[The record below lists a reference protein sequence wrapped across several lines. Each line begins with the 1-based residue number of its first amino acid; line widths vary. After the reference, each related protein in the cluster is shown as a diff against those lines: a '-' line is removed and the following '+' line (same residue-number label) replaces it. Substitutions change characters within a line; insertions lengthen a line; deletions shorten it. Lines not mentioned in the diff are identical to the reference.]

1 MSTEEGRKGT
11 EDVGVGDGRRGSV
24 TRKAKR
30 VRGKGRHA
38 SQGQRDAEAT
48 VQFDMLMDTLVQ
60 HFCLG
65 FKTQQVIGLCV
76 NDT

>member
-1 MSTEEGRKGT
+1 MWWLEGG
-11 EDVGVGDGRRGSV
+11 
-24 TRKAKR
+24 
-30 VRGKGRHA
+30 GRHA

-65 FKTQQVIGLCV
+65 FKTQQVVGLCG

>member
-1 MSTEEGRKGT
+1 MAELYRGQRSWKEESPG
-11 EDVGVGDGRRGSV
+11 DHLDWGVWAVWWLGGG
-24 TRKAKR
+24 
-30 VRGKGRHA
+30 GRHA

>member
-1 MSTEEGRKGT
+1 MSEELERVKP
-11 EDVGVGDGRRGSV
+11 RGSP
-24 TRKAKR
+24 
-30 VRGKGRHA
+30 GLGSYFFLGGWLQGGRHA

-65 FKTQQVIGLCV
+65 FKTQQVVGLCG

>member
-1 MSTEEGRKGT
+1 MSEELEGGKP
-11 EDVGVGDGRRGSV
+11 RGSPGLGSV
-24 TRKAKR
+24 GHGWLQ
-30 VRGKGRHA
+30 VGRHA
-38 SQGQRDAEAT
+38 SKGQRDAEAT